1 MFTYHTTKP
10 QNTWK
15 WKLTDLKG
23 QIDKS
28 TLTVGDVNTLL
39 SATQRTTEQKI
50 SKDTEEPT
58 TNNQQ
63 GLTGTCR
70 QPHQTEHT
78 FFSKCPWTFTHR
90 DGAWALKQTSTNL
103 KESKSYKICFL
114 TILHHLWSHRNQLM
128 GKSLNCWKPQHH
140 NTLLNNPWIKKFS
153 QKNTHKT
160 Q

>member
-1 MFTYHTTKP
+1 MTEGSNHQEMFTYHTTKP

-103 KESKSYKICFL
+103 KESKSHKICKENEQNQKFVLCIDQQRL
-114 TILHHLWSHRNQLM
+114 T
-128 GKSLNCWKPQHH
+128 LNWPR
-140 NTLLNNPWIKKFS
+140 KK
-153 QKNTHKT
+153 KNSNC
-160 Q
+160 